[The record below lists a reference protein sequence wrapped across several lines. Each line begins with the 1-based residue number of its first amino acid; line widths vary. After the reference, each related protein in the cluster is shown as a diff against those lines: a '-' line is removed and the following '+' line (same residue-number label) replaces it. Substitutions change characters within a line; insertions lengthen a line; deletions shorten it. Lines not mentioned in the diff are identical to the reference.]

1 MPASN
6 PTTTSEKE
14 YLEKVIQIKRVS
26 KKTKGGNQ
34 ISFTALVVVGDQK
47 GKVGVGLGKA
57 PSVLNAIQKGVR
69 LAKKNLFKV
78 PLKDNTIPHEVY
90 VKKGAARLLM
100 KPAPPGTGI
109 IAGGPVRAVVDAA
122 GIRDIVSKI
131 LGTKNKANNVYAAI
145 EALRQLKPVRPLAQ
159 KTKKAKKQKG

>member
-1 MPASN
+1 MPAPH

-47 GKVGVGLGKA
+47 GQVGVGLGKA
-57 PSVLNAIQKGVR
+57 PSVLSAIQKGTR

-78 PLKDNTIPHEVY
+78 PLKGNTIPHEVY
-90 VKKGAARLLM
+90 VKKGAARLLI

-145 EALRQLKPVRPLAQ
+145 EALKQLRPVKPLTQ